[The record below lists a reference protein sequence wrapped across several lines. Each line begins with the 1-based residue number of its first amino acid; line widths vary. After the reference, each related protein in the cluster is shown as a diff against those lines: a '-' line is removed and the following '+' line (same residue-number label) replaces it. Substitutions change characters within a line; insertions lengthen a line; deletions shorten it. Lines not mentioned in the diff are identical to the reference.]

1 MGLAIGNSNSSIR
14 KIELKNADGT
24 ASGTISITK
33 AKKKKKK
40 LQYNIKEISRQIMST
55 KTAGNAR
62 QVAVRARGK
71 IAELRKKLKTGE
83 YDDEEL
89 EAAIAHAEQMA
100 RVAKKRM
107 KHLQEEERIKTE
119 GGPCEAELEEDVSL
133 DWEDVE
139 EQGDTEIDMEELKE
153 LMQEFQELMQ
163 ETIEDMEEMEDAY
176 ALDELSEE
184 LVVGFQEEMDP
195 EDFEL
200 LKKKHRSDEL
210 REIMVADMKYLKA
223 LFDKL
228 EKEKQEGSSASSGV
242 SLELG
247 GVEIPITNI
256 EPPVLTE
263 GSSVD
268 VLV

>member
-1 MGLAIGNSNSSIR
+1 MGLAIGNSNSGIS

-24 ASGTISITK
+24 TSGTISITNAK
-33 AKKKKKK
+33 KKKKKK
-40 LQYNIKEISRQIMST
+40 LQYNFKEISHQIMST

-62 QVAVRARGK
+62 QVAARARGK

-83 YDDEEL
+83 YDDKEL
-89 EAAIAHAEQMA
+89 EAAISHAEQME
-100 RVAKKRM
+100 RVARKRM
-107 KHLQEEERIKTE
+107 KHLQEEERVKTE
-119 GGPCEAELEEDVSL
+119 GGPCDAELEEELTL

-139 EQGDTEIDMEELKE
+139 EQVDEELDMEELKE
-153 LMQEFQELMQ
+153 LMQEFQDLM
-163 ETIEDMEEMEDAY
+163 EESMEEMDEAY

-184 LVVGFQEEMDP
+184 LMVSFQEEMDP

-228 EKEKQEGSSASSGV
+228 EKEKQEGSFASSGV

-247 GVEIPITNI
+247 GIEIPITNI

-268 VLV
+268 LLV